1 MIKVAFCSPFSPV
14 KSGISDFS
22 EELVSELKN
31 HVDIDLFYDTPIENR
46 KIADAFKYYDI
57 SKLDDEAF
65 RNQYSLAV
73 YQIGNN
79 YDIHKCIG
87 DTLMKYPGILELH
100 DLSLHHYIASEL
112 IVTGRIEEYIDII
125 RYCHGERGVDIVY
138 DYLNGDAP
146 APWENHVLDLSVN
159 KHFLDKASG
168 VIVHSDMAKQTVK
181 AIRPDVPVINIPLH
195 VTDII
200 PNSPELKL
208 EAKRK
213 LSIPEDCYL
222 FGAFGFATKTKRIYQ
237 TLEALKR
244 YKDHDFRYV
253 VVGQA
258 IELDIMKEAKRL
270 GIADKVIVTGYTS
283 LEDYKLY
290 MQACDVCIN
299 LRYPTNGESSAN
311 LQRILGMG
319 IPAVVTDIGAFM
331 EYPDS
336 CVVKVSYEENEAEDI
351 LNALKMLTSSREV
364 YEKYSKNAS
373 KFIIEN
379 ASIEKNCEIYK
390 KFFEDVISGTFVE
403 QDEIDRALD
412 KAYASGFTDE
422 EYLKGFVKR
431 VLE

>member
-1 MIKVAFCSPFSPV
+1 MRKIAFCSPFSPV

-22 EELVSELKN
+22 EELVSELKK
-31 HVDIDLFYDTPIENR
+31 HVDIDLMYDTPIENP
-46 KIADAFKYYDI
+46 KTAESFNYFDI
-57 SKLDDEAF
+57 GNLDDADF
-65 RNQYSLAV
+65 RRRYDLIV
-73 YQIGNN
+73 YQMGNN

-87 DTLMKYPGILELH
+87 DALMKYPGILELH

-112 IVTGRIEEYIDII
+112 IVTGRIEEYIDVI
-125 RYCHGERGVDIVY
+125 RYCHGEKGVDIIY
-138 DYLNGDAP
+138 DYLNGDAG

-159 KHFLDKASG
+159 KHFIDRATG

-200 PNSPELKL
+200 PNSQELKR

-237 TLEALKR
+237 TLEALTK

-258 IELDIMKEAKRL
+258 IELDIAKEARRL

-319 IPAVVTDIGAFM
+319 IPAIVTDVGSFM

-336 CVVKVSYEENEAEDI
+336 CVVKVSYGEKETEDI
-351 LNALKMLTSSREV
+351 LNALKMLTSSKEV
-364 YEKYSKNAS
+364 YEQYSKNAS
-373 KFIIEN
+373 EFITEN
-379 ASIEKNCEIYK
+379 ASIDKNCKIYK
-390 KFFEDVISGTFVE
+390 KFFEDVINGTFVE
-403 QDEIDRALD
+403 QDEIDRVLD
-412 KAYASGFTDE
+412 RAYENGFTDE
-422 EYLKGFVKR
+422 EYLKELVKR
-431 VLE
+431 AIE